1 MPPCRVTLNS
11 FPAARTPCTVTIA
24 PFSLAARTMSSSALT
39 WSDIHETPN
48 LNRTKVVP
56 TSGSTVVI
64 HAPAGRVF
72 EILTA
77 FDKYNEWNSGC
88 PTVSFQEGDKIGV
101 GAVGTMHVKKEGQ
114 EKAFKMPAKVT
125 ALCSE
130 GAPCTLFP

>member
-1 MPPCRVTLNS
+1 MPPCRVTSNS
-11 FPAARTPCTVTIA
+11 FPAAPTSCPPTIA

-48 LNRTKVVP
+48 LDKTKIVF
-56 TSGSTVVI
+56 TSGSTVII

-72 EILTA
+72 DILTA
-77 FDKYNEWNSGC
+77 FDKYGEWNSGC
-88 PTVSFQEGDKIGV
+88 PTVSFQEGNKIGV
-101 GAVGTMHVKKEGQ
+101 DAVGTMHVKKEGQ

-130 GAPCTLFP
+130 GAPCTLVH